1 MRAELTRLRTL
12 KTCVIGQLSLFSA
25 VLDRE
30 VLRVGTLELPWRDNK
45 KGESCI
51 PCGRYVCRRVCSPK
65 FGDTFEICGVPD
77 RQGILFHTGN
87 TAKDTKGCVLIGEL
101 IDLKS
106 ESLVNSKKAFENF
119 MNELESYNDF
129 ILEVR

>member
-1 MRAELTRLRTL
+1 MRAELIRLRTL
-12 KTCVIGQLSLFSA
+12 KTCIIGQLSLFSA
-25 VLDRE
+25 LLDRE
-30 VLRVGTLELPWRDNK
+30 VMRVGTLELPWRDNK

-51 PCGRYVCRRVCSPK
+51 PEGTYTCKRFQSSK
-65 FGDTFEICGVPD
+65 FGNTFEVCYVPD

-87 TAKDTKGCVLIGEL
+87 TAKDTKGCVLIGDL
-101 IDLKS
+101 IDLKN
-106 ESLVNSKKAFENF
+106 ESLVNSKKAFGNF

>member
-1 MRAELTRLRTL
+1 MRAELTRLCTL

-25 VLDRE
+25 ILDRE

-51 PCGRYVCRRVCSPK
+51 PEGTYTCKRFQSSK
-65 FGDTFEICGVPD
+65 FGNTFEVCNVPD

-87 TAKDTKGCVLIGEL
+87 TWKSTKGCIILGKSVNLNQEYLCRSREAFNEFMQALKDVKEFKLI
-101 IDLKS
+101 
-106 ESLVNSKKAFENF
+106 
-119 MNELESYNDF
+119 
-129 ILEVR
+129 VR